1 MAEPLDE
8 RLRDDAA
15 LDEIELTSDLMIAAS
30 TRETP
35 LTQAEVDRILGLDA
49 RS

>member
-30 TRETP
+30 AHDAP
-35 LTQAEVDRILGLDA
+35 LSQAEVDRILGLD
-49 RS
+49 